1 MVVNAVRER
10 KYTIMSILEME
21 AELDKVVND
30 LQKRIFEVY
39 DTYLVENGKIIDLPT
54 YESLINNYKLQ
65 YEVSEKLIH
74 TIDVLNDL
82 KLRINIVNRN
92 LSDIK
97 NLQITTK
104 SDYQL
109 IANFKN
115 KVSRWYDSF
124 NEHKFQISDLIKNA
138 NSKLSTISV
147 VRFVND

>member
-1 MVVNAVRER
+1 VVVNAVRER

-138 NSKLSTISV
+138 NSKLSTISA
-147 VRFVND
+147 VRFIND

>member
-1 MVVNAVRER
+1 MVINAVRER

-30 LQKRIFEVY
+30 LQRRIFDVY

-138 NSKLSTISV
+138 NSKLSTISA

>member
-1 MVVNAVRER
+1 VVVNAVRER
-10 KYTIMSILEME
+10 KYTIMSIMEME

-30 LQKRIFEVY
+30 LQKRIFDVY

-138 NSKLSTISV
+138 NSKLSTISA

>member
-1 MVVNAVRER
+1 M
-10 KYTIMSILEME
+10 
-21 AELDKVVND
+21 
-30 LQKRIFEVY
+30 QKRIFEVY

-124 NEHKFQISDLIKNA
+124 NEHKFQISDLIENA
-138 NSKLSTISV
+138 NSKLSTISA
-147 VRFVND
+147 VRFIND

>member
-1 MVVNAVRER
+1 
-10 KYTIMSILEME
+10 MSILEME

-30 LQKRIFEVY
+30 LQKRIFDVY

-138 NSKLSTISV
+138 NSKLSTISA
-147 VRFVND
+147 VRFIND

>member
-1 MVVNAVRER
+1 MVINAVRER
-10 KYTIMSILEME
+10 KYTVMSILEME

-115 KVSRWYDSF
+115 KVSMWYDSF

-138 NSKLSTISV
+138 NSKLSTISA

>member
-21 AELDKVVND
+21 EELDKVVND
-30 LQKRIFEVY
+30 LQKRIFDVY

-138 NSKLSTISV
+138 NSKLSTISA

>member
-10 KYTIMSILEME
+10 KYTIMME

-74 TIDVLNDL
+74 TIAVLNDL

-124 NEHKFQISDLIKNA
+124 NEHKLQISDLINNA
-138 NSKLSTISV
+138 YIKLSTISA

>member
-1 MVVNAVRER
+1 
-10 KYTIMSILEME
+10 ME

-138 NSKLSTISV
+138 NSKLSTISA

>member
-1 MVVNAVRER
+1 
-10 KYTIMSILEME
+10 ME

-30 LQKRIFEVY
+30 LQKRIFDVY

-138 NSKLSTISV
+138 NSKLSTISA

>member
-1 MVVNAVRER
+1 
-10 KYTIMSILEME
+10 MSILEME
-21 AELDKVVND
+21 AELDKIVND

-138 NSKLSTISV
+138 NSKLSTISA
-147 VRFVND
+147 VRFIND

>member
-10 KYTIMSILEME
+10 KYTIMSIMEME

-138 NSKLSTISV
+138 NSKLSTISA
-147 VRFVND
+147 VRFIND

>member
-30 LQKRIFEVY
+30 LQKRIFDVY

-138 NSKLSTISV
+138 NSKLSTISA

>member
-30 LQKRIFEVY
+30 LQKRIFDVY

-109 IANFKN
+109 ISNFKN

-138 NSKLSTISV
+138 NSKLSTISA

>member
-1 MVVNAVRER
+1 
-10 KYTIMSILEME
+10 MSILEME

-30 LQKRIFEVY
+30 LQKRIFDVY

-115 KVSRWYDSF
+115 KVNRWYDSF

-138 NSKLSTISV
+138 NSKLSTISA

>member
-1 MVVNAVRER
+1 MVINAVRER

-30 LQKRIFEVY
+30 LQKRIFDVY

-138 NSKLSTISV
+138 NSKLSTISA

>member
-1 MVVNAVRER
+1 
-10 KYTIMSILEME
+10 MSILEME

-138 NSKLSTISV
+138 NSKLSTISA
-147 VRFVND
+147 VRFIND

>member
-1 MVVNAVRER
+1 VVVNAVRER

-138 NSKLSTISV
+138 NSKLSTISA

>member
-1 MVVNAVRER
+1 
-10 KYTIMSILEME
+10 MSILEME

-138 NSKLSTISV
+138 NSKLSTISA

>member
-1 MVVNAVRER
+1 
-10 KYTIMSILEME
+10 MSILEME
-21 AELDKVVND
+21 EELDKVVND
-30 LQKRIFEVY
+30 LQKRIFDVY

-138 NSKLSTISV
+138 NSKLSTISA

>member
-21 AELDKVVND
+21 VEFDKVVND

-138 NSKLSTISV
+138 NSKLSTISA

>member
-138 NSKLSTISV
+138 NSKLSTISA
-147 VRFVND
+147 VRFAND

>member
-39 DTYLVENGKIIDLPT
+39 DTYLVENGKVIDLPT

-109 IANFKN
+109 ITNFKN

-138 NSKLSTISV
+138 NSKLSTISA
-147 VRFVND
+147 VRFIND

>member
-1 MVVNAVRER
+1 
-10 KYTIMSILEME
+10 MSILEME
-21 AELDKVVND
+21 VEFDKVVND

-138 NSKLSTISV
+138 NSKLSTISA

>member
-1 MVVNAVRER
+1 
-10 KYTIMSILEME
+10 MSILEME

-30 LQKRIFEVY
+30 LQKRIFDVY

-138 NSKLSTISV
+138 NSKLSTISA

>member
-1 MVVNAVRER
+1 MVINAVRER
-10 KYTIMSILEME
+10 KYTVMSVLEME

-30 LQKRIFEVY
+30 LQKRIFDVY

-138 NSKLSTISV
+138 NSKLSTISA

>member
-109 IANFKN
+109 VANFKN

-138 NSKLSTISV
+138 NSKLSTISA
-147 VRFVND
+147 VRFIND

>member
-30 LQKRIFEVY
+30 LQKRIFDVY

-138 NSKLSTISV
+138 NSKLSTISA
-147 VRFVND
+147 VRFIND

>member
-1 MVVNAVRER
+1 MVINAVRER
-10 KYTIMSILEME
+10 KYTVMSILEME

-30 LQKRIFEVY
+30 LQKRIFDVY

-138 NSKLSTISV
+138 NSKLSTISA

>member
-138 NSKLSTISV
+138 NSKLSTISA

>member
-1 MVVNAVRER
+1 
-10 KYTIMSILEME
+10 MSILEME

-30 LQKRIFEVY
+30 LQKRIFDVY

-82 KLRINIVNRN
+82 KLRINIVNKN
-92 LSDIK
+92 LSEIK

-138 NSKLSTISV
+138 NSKLSTISA
-147 VRFVND
+147 VRFIND

>member
-74 TIDVLNDL
+74 NIDVLNDL

-138 NSKLSTISV
+138 NSKFSTISA
-147 VRFVND
+147 VRLVND

>member
-1 MVVNAVRER
+1 MVINAVRER
-10 KYTIMSILEME
+10 KYTVMSILEME

-30 LQKRIFEVY
+30 LQKRIFDVY

-104 SDYQL
+104 PDYQL

-138 NSKLSTISV
+138 NSKLSTISA

>member
-1 MVVNAVRER
+1 VVINAVRER

-30 LQKRIFEVY
+30 LQKRIFDVY

-138 NSKLSTISV
+138 NSKLSTISA

>member
-138 NSKLSTISV
+138 NSKLSTISA
-147 VRFVND
+147 VRFIND

>member
-1 MVVNAVRER
+1 
-10 KYTIMSILEME
+10 MSIMEME

-30 LQKRIFEVY
+30 LQKRIFDVY

-138 NSKLSTISV
+138 NSKLSTISA

>member
-1 MVVNAVRER
+1 MVINAVRER
-10 KYTIMSILEME
+10 EYTVMSILEME

-138 NSKLSTISV
+138 NSKLSTISA
-147 VRFVND
+147 VRFIND